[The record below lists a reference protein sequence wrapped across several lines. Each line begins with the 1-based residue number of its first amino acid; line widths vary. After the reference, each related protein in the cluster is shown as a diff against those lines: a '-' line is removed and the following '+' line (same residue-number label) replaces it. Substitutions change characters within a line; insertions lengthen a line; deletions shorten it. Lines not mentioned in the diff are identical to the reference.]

1 MTSLQILDAVGT
13 VNDGMIRELWE
24 ETPKR
29 KTNKTVYRLATAACT
44 AVLFLAVFSII
55 VRNSNQDLGITV
67 YAFSRGEEK
76 AQSEKLSEFGK
87 TPLDLFY
94 AETGEA
100 FFVFSYAAED
110 PEEPIQV
117 VTQGASR
124 GLYPAIKRTAGI
136 SEQPGNV
143 YVYYFPELSEKAPY
157 SISFFTEDK
166 SKDRWL
172 AVTMQITLEDER
184 YYVTLSEI
192 KEVEIAWMKPAEDRS
207 EKPEEIPQWLY
218 EWYEPYGAVID
229 RFNDEIG
236 FQMIR
241 FDENKL
247 WNLYE
252 LYRNKT
258 PEEFEAEQRARLKE
272 AGILE

>member
-1 MTSLQILDAVGT
+1 MTALQILDAVGYL
-13 VNDGMIRELWE
+13 NDGFIRDLNE
-24 ETPKR
+24 EAPKC
-29 KTNKTVYRLATAACT
+29 KANKIVYRLATAACI

-76 AQSEKLSEFGK
+76 AQSEKLSKFGK
-87 TPLDLFY
+87 TPLDMFY

-110 PEEPIQV
+110 PEKPIQV
-117 VTQGASR
+117 VTQGASQEQ
-124 GLYPAIKRTAGI
+124 YPAVKRAAGI

-157 SISFFTEDK
+157 SVLFYTTDTAK
-166 SKDRWL
+166 GKWL

-192 KEVEIAWMKPAEDRS
+192 KDVEIPWKPAENRS
-207 EKPEEIPQWLY
+207 KQPEDIPQWLS
-218 EWYEPYGAVID
+218 EWYEPFGAVIE

-236 FQMIR
+236 FQVIR
-241 FDENKL
+241 LDENEL
-247 WNLYE
+247 LSFYE
-252 LYRNKT
+252 FYQNKT
-258 PEEFEAEQRARLKE
+258 PEEFETEERARLKE

>member
-24 ETPKR
+24 ETPKC
-29 KTNKTVYRLATAACT
+29 KINKIVYRLATAACT

-100 FFVFSYAAED
+100 F
-110 PEEPIQV
+110 QV

-124 GLYPAIKRTAGI
+124 GQYPAIKRTAGI

-143 YVYYFPELSEKAPY
+143 YIYYFPELSEKAPY

-258 PEEFEAEQRARLKE
+258 PEEFEAEQRDMLVE
-272 AGILE
+272 VGILE